1 MNHPGGVCGEVSVMD
16 LYEPLYRESV
26 EKRLEYI
33 GLLER
38 IKVILEF
45 PMDDSRRVAEIRE
58 CVQEFE
64 DKKRPGQ

>member
-1 MNHPGGVCGEVSVMD
+1 MRD
-16 LYEPLYRESV
+16 IYEPLYRESV

-45 PMDDSRRVAEIRE
+45 PMDDARRVSEIRARIR
-58 CVQEFE
+58 EFE
-64 DKKRPGQ
+64 ARKMPPTA

>member
-1 MNHPGGVCGEVSVMD
+1 MD

-45 PMDDSRRVAEIRE
+45 PMDDSRRVSEIRARIR
-58 CVQEFE
+58 EFE
-64 DKKRPGQ
+64 ARKMPPTGQKEEK

>member
-1 MNHPGGVCGEVSVMD
+1 MD

-45 PMDDSRRVAEIRE
+45 PMDDSRRVSEIRARIR
-58 CVQEFE
+58 EFE
-64 DKKRPGQ
+64 ERKMPAKGQKEER

>member
-1 MNHPGGVCGEVSVMD
+1 MD

-33 GLLER
+33 GLLEQ

-45 PMDDSRRVAEIRE
+45 PMDDSRRVSEIRDRI
-58 CVQEFE
+58 QEFE

>member
-1 MNHPGGVCGEVSVMD
+1 MCD
-16 LYEPLYRESV
+16 IYEPLYRESV

-45 PMDDSRRVAEIRE
+45 PMDDSRRVSEIRE
-58 CVQEFE
+58 RIQEFE
-64 DKKRPGQ
+64 ERKMPAKGQKEER

>member
-1 MNHPGGVCGEVSVMD
+1 MCD
-16 LYEPLYRESV
+16 IYEPLYRESV

-45 PMDDSRRVAEIRE
+45 PMDDSWRVSEIRDRI
-58 CVQEFE
+58 QEFE
-64 DKKRPGQ
+64 ERKMPAKGQKEER

>member
-1 MNHPGGVCGEVSVMD
+1 MCD
-16 LYEPLYRESV
+16 IYEPLYRESV

-45 PMDDSRRVAEIRE
+45 PMDDARRVSEIRE
-58 CVQEFE
+58 RIQEFE
-64 DKKRPGQ
+64 TR

>member
-1 MNHPGGVCGEVSVMD
+1 MMD
-16 LYEPLYRESV
+16 IYEPLYRESV

-45 PMDDSRRVAEIRE
+45 PMDDSRRVSEIRE

-64 DKKRPGQ
+64 ARKMPPTGQKEEK